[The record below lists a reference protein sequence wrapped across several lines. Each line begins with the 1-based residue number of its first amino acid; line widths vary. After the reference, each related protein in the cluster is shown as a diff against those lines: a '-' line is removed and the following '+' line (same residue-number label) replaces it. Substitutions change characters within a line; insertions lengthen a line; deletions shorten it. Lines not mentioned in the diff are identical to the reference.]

1 MVKSILNILEETLK
15 YDGDYKELAEYL
27 YIIITTDN
35 DREYNQVIDEI
46 QLLILRKAFIFKTFM
61 ECEEIYRNIKESV
74 GECAK

>member
-1 MVKSILNILEETLK
+1 MVKTILNILEESLK

-27 YIIITTDN
+27 YITITTDN
-35 DREYNQVIDEI
+35 DREYNKVIDEI

-74 GECAK
+74 GERAK

>member
-1 MVKSILNILEETLK
+1 MVKTILNILEESLK

-61 ECEEIYRNIKESV
+61 ECEEIYRKIKESV
-74 GECAK
+74 GECVK

>member
-1 MVKSILNILEETLK
+1 MMKTIINILEESLK

-27 YIIITTDN
+27 YITIITSDN
-35 DREYNQVIDEI
+35 REYNQVIDEI

-61 ECEEIYRNIKESV
+61 ECEEIYRKIKESV

>member
-1 MVKSILNILEETLK
+1 MVKTILNILEESLK

-61 ECEEIYRNIKESV
+61 ECEEIYRKIKESV
-74 GECAK
+74 CECAK

>member
-1 MVKSILNILEETLK
+1 MVKTILNILEENLK

-61 ECEEIYRNIKESV
+61 ECEEIYGKIKESV

>member
-1 MVKSILNILEETLK
+1 MVKTILNILEESLK

-27 YIIITTDN
+27 YITITTDN
-35 DREYNQVIDEI
+35 DREYNKVIDEI

-74 GECAK
+74 DECAK

>member
-1 MVKSILNILEETLK
+1 MVKTILNILEESLK

-27 YIIITTDN
+27 YITIITSDN
-35 DREYNQVIDEI
+35 REYNQVIDEI

-61 ECEEIYRNIKESV
+61 ECEEIYRKIKESV